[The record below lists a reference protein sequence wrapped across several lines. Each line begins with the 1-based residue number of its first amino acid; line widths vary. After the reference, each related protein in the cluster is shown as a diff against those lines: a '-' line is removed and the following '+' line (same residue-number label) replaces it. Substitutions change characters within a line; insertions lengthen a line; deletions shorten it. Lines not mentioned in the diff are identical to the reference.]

1 MSLIKYNKFVLIV
14 AAFLV
19 FLPMTNSTI
28 IISIG
33 VVAFIFTI
41 AALGLNVVVGW
52 TGLLDLGASG
62 FSALG
67 SYITAILLL
76 NTDIPIVF
84 IFIFSTLIG
93 FFMGILLGIPTLKHK
108 SDYFA
113 ILTLG
118 FAELVSLTIRNWTPI
133 TGGSYG
139 LSNIPS
145 ISFFGHEFKSIPPTG
160 YYYVSF
166 FLLILSFVILYYIR
180 SSKVGKMFHLIKT
193 NEDVAKVYGISPV
206 STKII
211 AFGISAS
218 IISLS
223 GVLWASYYSSITW
236 SQFDVLLSC
245 IFLSLII
252 VGGSGNIKGV
262 FIGGLLVTSSIEII
276 RLILVSNN
284 LPQNFRFFVFAILLI
299 LFIRFKPKGLIPD
312 KPIWIKKVPKILKN
326 QITDNSYSKKNISPI
341 SFSCSNI
348 SKSFDG
354 IKAIDDVSLVIK
366 NSETIGLLGPNGSGK
381 TTLLNIING
390 LIKQDSGELRLNN
403 KDISFIKPHRRAK
416 LGIRR
421 SFQHNF
427 ISEDISIIDNILLP
441 SNKNI
446 CNFNLSENFQKL
458 LSSNK
463 IGEQLSFGEKKI
475 LDVVRLFS
483 NAPNNSLLLIDEPTS
498 GLDHAESIELVKFIT
513 DSHKTIQCS
522 IMVVSHDIKFLE
534 NMNLDRILILNH
546 GKVFAEGKLDKLKN
560 ERNVQEIFWK

>member
-1 MSLIKYNKFVLIV
+1 MSFIKNNIIILVVAVILVL
-14 AAFLV
+14 
-19 FLPMTNSTI
+19 LPITNSTI

-33 VVAFIFTI
+33 VVAFIYTI

-67 SYITAILLL
+67 AYMTAILLL
-76 NTDIPIVF
+76 NTGLPIVF
-84 IFIFSTLIG
+84 IFIIATLFGFS
-93 FFMGILLGIPTLKHK
+93 MGILLGIPTLKHK

-145 ISFFGHEFKSIPPTG
+145 LTFFGNEFTSIPPTG

-166 FLLILSFVILYYIR
+166 FFLLLSYAGLYHIR
-180 SSKVGKMFHLIKT
+180 SSKFGKKFHLVKT

-218 IISLS
+218 IVSLS

-262 FIGGLLVTSSIEII
+262 FIGGLLVTASIEII

-284 LPQNFRFFVFAILLI
+284 LPQNIRFFVFSILLI
-299 LFIRFKPKGLIPD
+299 LFIRLKPKGLIPD
-312 KPIWIKKVPKILKN
+312 KPIWIKQVPEILKN
-326 QITDNSYSKKNISPI
+326 NIVDNNISKKDISPI

-354 IKAIDDVSLVIK
+354 IKAIDDVSIEIK
-366 NSETIGLLGPNGSGK
+366 NIETIGLLGPNGSGK

-403 KDISFIKPHRRAK
+403 KDISFIKPHKRAK

-441 SNKNI
+441 SNTNI
-446 CNFNLSENFQKL
+446 LNFNLPENIQKI

-483 NAPNNSLLLIDEPTS
+483 NAPTNSLLLIDEPTS
-498 GLDHAESIELVKFIT
+498 GLDQAESIELVKFIT
-513 DSHKTIQCS
+513 NSQKRIQCS
-522 IMVVSHDIKFLE
+522 IILVSHDIKFLE
-534 NMNLDRILILNH
+534 NMNLDRIIILNH

-560 ERNVQEIFWK
+560 DQNVQEIFWK